1 MKSYAGKLA
10 VLTGGGSG
18 IGRELVILLAAEGC
32 SVAMCDLNGP
42 AMEETRRRA
51 MAVAKDGVR
60 VTSHIA
66 DITDEAAVERFRDEV
81 LAQHET
87 DHVNLLFNNAGI
99 FGAGSFLED
108 DRAAW
113 ERVYAVCWYG
123 VYYPCR
129 VFVPL
134 VVAAEEGHVIN
145 TASVNA
151 LRATHGPGT
160 PSTSYS
166 AGKWAVR
173 GFTEALI
180 EDFKTH
186 APHVG
191 VSLVMPGGVGTAIRA
206 NSQKIIDAAS
216 AEGKANSG
224 TGHLRSYLVGMG
236 VPVQDSPESTIQ
248 HLLTVQQSD
257 VFAMP
262 PPRAARQVLDGVLEG
277 RWRIFIGIGAVELDA
292 AVRAEPERIYDADA
306 PSLINR
312 DLLIGIMTLSS
323 ERFQPEEGGP
333 ADGLY
338 EFHLDSTPIFGRVA
352 GGRALFTRDCADKA
366 DVVVKAELP
375 TFSALILKQ
384 EDLDSAIA
392 KGQVTIS
399 GDKARVQQ
407 LLDAVR
413 V

>member
-1 MKSYAGKLA
+1 MKSFAGKLA

-18 IGRELVILLAAEGC
+18 IGRELVIQLAAEGC
-32 SVAMCDLNGP
+32 SVAMCDLNAP
-42 AMEETRRRA
+42 AMEETRARA
-51 MAVAKDGVR
+51 VSGAKGGAR
-60 VTSHIA
+60 VTCHVC
-66 DITDEAAVERFRDEV
+66 DITDEAAVERFRDEL
-81 LAQHET
+81 LAEHET
-87 DHVNLLFNNAGI
+87 NHIDLLFNNAGI
-99 FGAGSFLED
+99 FGAGSFLKD
-108 DRAAW
+108 DRDAW

-134 VVAAEEGHVIN
+134 VVASKEGHVIN

-206 NSQKIIDAAS
+206 NSQRIIDAAS

-224 TGHLRSYLVGMG
+224 TGHLRSYLAGMG
-236 VPVQDSPESTIQ
+236 VPVQDAPEETIQ

-262 PPRAARQVLDGVLEG
+262 PPRAARQVLDGVLAG
-277 RWRIFIGIGAVELDA
+277 RWRIFIGIGAVELDE
-292 AVRAEPERIYDADA
+292 AVRADPERIYDADG

-312 DLLIGIMTLSS
+312 DLLIGLMTLSS
-323 ERFQPEEGGP
+323 HLFRPAVGGP

-338 EFHLDSTPIFGRVA
+338 EFQLDSTPIFGRVA
-352 GGRALFTRDCADKA
+352 NGRAAFTRDCQDKP
-366 DVVVKAELP
+366 DVIVKAELP
-375 TFSALILKQ
+375 TFSALVLKK
-384 EDLDSAIA
+384 ESIGEAVASGRVRL
-392 KGQVTIS
+392 S
-399 GDKARVQQ
+399 GDAGRIQH
-407 LLDAVR
+407 LIDAVHI
-413 V
+413 

>member
-18 IGRELVILLAAEGC
+18 IGRELVILLASEGC
-32 SVAMCDLNGP
+32 SVAMCDLN
-42 AMEETRRRA
+42 AETMEETRQRA

-60 VTSHIA
+60 ITNHVC
-66 DITDEAAVERFRDEV
+66 DITNEAAVERFGEEV
-81 LAQHET
+81 LSQHQT
-87 DHVNLLFNNAGI
+87 DHVDLLFNNAGI
-99 FGAGSFLED
+99 FGAGSFLKD
-108 DRAAW
+108 DRRAW
-113 ERVYAVCWYG
+113 ERVFDVCWYG

-134 VVAAEEGHVIN
+134 VTKSSEGHIIN

-173 GFTEALI
+173 GFTEAMI
-180 EDFKTH
+180 EDCKTN

-224 TGHLRSYLVGMG
+224 TGQLRSYLAGMG
-236 VPVQDSPESTIQ
+236 VPLADASEEVLR

-262 PPRAARQVLDGVLEG
+262 PPRAARQVLDGVLAG
-277 RWRIFIGIGAVELDA
+277 RWRIFIGIGAVELDQ
-292 AVRAEPERIYDADA
+292 AVRADPEGIYEVDG

-312 DLLIGIMTLSS
+312 DLLMGMMTLSS
-323 ERFQPEEGGP
+323 HLFQPAQNGP

-338 EFHLDSTPIFGRVA
+338 EFRLDSTPIFGRVTD
-352 GGRALFTRDCADKA
+352 GKA
-366 DVVVKAELP
+366 RFSRECNEKPDVVVDADLP

-384 EDLDSAIA
+384 ENVDAA
-392 KGQVTIS
+392 TAS
-399 GDKARVQQ
+399 GKLKLGGDAGRFQH
-407 LLDAVR
+407 LLDAVTI
-413 V
+413 

>member
-1 MKSYAGKLA
+1 MKSYDGKLA

-18 IGRELVILLAAEGC
+18 IGRELVILLAQQGC
-32 SVAMCDLNGP
+32 SVAMCDLDQ
-42 AMEETRRRA
+42 ARMDETRKRA
-51 MAVAKDGVR
+51 EAVARPGVR
-60 VTSHIA
+60 ITSHVC
-66 DITDEAAVERFRDEV
+66 DITSEAQVEQWRDEV
-81 LAQHET
+81 LAQHDT
-87 DHVNLLFNNAGI
+87 DHVDLLFNNAGV
-99 FGAGSFLED
+99 FGAGSFLTD

-134 VVAAEEGHVIN
+134 VVASKEGHVVN

-191 VSLVMPGGVGTAIRA
+191 VSLVMPGGVGTEIRA
-206 NSQKIIDAAS
+206 NSQQIIDAAS
-216 AEGKANSG
+216 AAGKANSG
-224 TGHLRSYLVGMG
+224 VGHLRSYLAGMG
-236 VPVQDSPESTIQ
+236 VPVGDAPDSVIQ

-262 PPRAARQVLDGVLEG
+262 PPQAARQILDGVQAG
-277 RWRIFIGIGAVELDA
+277 RWRIFIGVGAVELDA
-292 AVRAEPERIYDADA
+292 AVRADPERIYDADG
-306 PSLINR
+306 PSLINA
-312 DLLIGIMTLSS
+312 DLLAGMMTLSS
-323 ERFQPEEGGP
+323 DRFQPVNGA
-333 ADGLY
+333 ADGIY
-338 EFHLDSTPIFGRVA
+338 EFRVDATPIFCKVA
-352 GGRALFTRDCADKA
+352 GSKLSLSRQPLDRVDATFESD
-366 DVVVKAELP
+366 LP
-375 TFSALILKQ
+375 TFRKLVLHD
-384 EDLDSAIA
+384 EDLDSAMQSGRARIA
-392 KGQVTIS
+392 
-399 GDKARVQQ
+399 GDSNRVRQ
-407 LLDAVR
+407 LLKSVAI
-413 V
+413 